1 MADDTRKVQL
11 KSEFDASGVRK
22 GVDDAKDALKD
33 LATAAQTSGA
43 KAGEGVRAAGE
54 GAEEAA
60 GKVDKGTRSIIAGI
74 QRVSAQMS
82 AGEKNTAGY
91 FEALAKQR
99 GANVDTLKPYI
110 EDLRK
115 AEEAQRKASGSL
127 NLMGV
132 SAAQTNAA
140 LRTLPAQFTDIITS
154 LQGGQAPLTV
164 LLQQGGQIK
173 DSFGGVGNALKVVTS
188 FITPLRVAIGGAAG
202 AAIAL
207 GVAYNQGAKESQE
220 YARALILT
228 GNAAGTTRD
237 QLADMAQAIGRSVGT
252 QGDAAAALAA
262 LASSGQVAAGGIG
275 KAAEAAVRLEREGVQ
290 SIDKTVAAFADL
302 GRKPLEASLKLN
314 ESTNYL
320 TISLIEQ
327 IGALEKQG
335 KAAQAAAL
343 AQDAFA
349 TSMISRSAEIE
360 ANLGTIEKAWRG
372 IKEGAASA
380 WDTMLGIGRPKTIG
394 DQLSEA
400 GKEVERLR
408 AGAQRRGTERTGL
421 NDNTGRLEGALQT
434 QSEVQELERLNRRSA
449 EHQATTAATVKEYA
463 KASEGVK
470 RWTDLARTGTEKA
483 NEALAEY
490 RRDIATKNA
499 GLARDGL
506 PTISAAEIKKTEA
519 AIVASFQKG
528 GGAAKQAFNEQL
540 AIFKSTQGVLDQL
553 TKQALGDLQS
563 QAVQGLVSQREA
575 IEGRTNLEV
584 QSAERRMEILR
595 GELAAANS
603 TKGAEKE
610 RIDIAGKLGAVA
622 AEVAGIQKR
631 GENEVLEL
639 LYKQRKAAD
648 DVLAAQREEDNAATI
663 AMLQRE
669 AEARKQGSLAV
680 YEYARGIDAT
690 IERTQLE
697 ASLIGQS
704 EQVRRVAIEQ
714 FQIELELRKQI
725 EAINANSGFDQAQH
739 DQEIARARAASARA
753 ALNAEQKVALDEWS
767 KTTDQI
773 GQSLTDALM
782 NGGKSAW
789 EYLKGLFRSTV
800 LRPIIQAV
808 VAPITGGLSSAVQA
822 FTGGGGGGGGQ
833 GGFGDLSKLFGGGGG
848 GGFDLSSVYSK
859 LSEGLSG
866 SISNGFAQFSASGF
880 GQSLGL
886 SQPIADLTGVVSN
899 IPTSLSNSLGSIL
912 GAGGNAFAAYGISK
926 TLSGGYSVTGGNA
939 LNNIAAAASF
949 IPGVGPIAGIVTGT
963 INRLFGRKLAD
974 QGIEGTLGGTA
985 GFEGSSTQ
993 FMKGGFLRSD
1003 KTVKTALDAEFANP
1017 LAASVTAIK
1026 KTVSDY
1032 AAALKLP
1039 VDQVDGYT
1047 EAIKFSTK
1055 GLSPEQVQAKLQEA
1069 LTGFGEGLANQFAD
1083 ELGPFKREGEK
1094 TADALSRLAGNLG
1107 AVNPL
1112 LEQLNLQVFAVGVA
1126 GADAASQLADQFGGA
1141 AQLAQVASSYFE
1153 QYFSEAE
1160 KAAKS
1165 TEQITDTLAGV
1176 GLALPA
1182 TRDEFRKLVE
1192 AQDLTT
1198 TSGRDAF
1205 SALLKVSGAFADLT
1219 PAVEEAAKAVDEAA
1233 AAMRQQ
1239 LASAIDSNIN
1249 KFLTPEQQTQRQYG
1263 QIAGNLQA
1271 AGVNV
1276 DVSQLFGAS
1285 KAQIFDFATSFVAAA
1300 ENTDAAKIAVV
1311 QAAGALADL
1320 KDQATAAAKAT
1331 QDAADA
1337 EALAAAQAAAALRTS
1352 VASALDG
1359 VIAQFVSG
1367 AALAEYRATRI
1378 ADQLKAGG
1386 IDASAAGVLG
1396 ASKQDIVA
1404 LWQSVGDESRLV
1416 IASLYDD
1423 WVALQQGI
1431 AQSRIDT
1438 FLGGLG
1444 VSADELSS
1452 AYDELNPK
1460 ADNLVVSWRKSRDEM
1475 QTLSQALA
1483 QIDGTEAVSALD
1495 ALRATIAQRDGLRNV
1510 IGGNSQRI
1518 FDLRVGQGGTQA
1530 VELLRKREADL
1541 WREFASTNSPEVA
1554 QAITDLTLQRIKL
1567 EGDVQAQ
1574 ANAAQIDALREQISA
1589 AERLRDV
1596 AAEMGGFIQSL
1607 KAGSLSN
1614 LSATDRLAVQQQIFD
1629 QSLTTGA
1636 DVQGN
1641 AQTLL
1646 QQAQQTYGGSSTQY
1660 SAIFDATMAQL
1671 EALGLTG
1678 GQASQQISDAQA
1690 QIDALTRVSDTSDAQ
1705 ISALGTLNEVFGGG
1719 LATLT
1724 TRAEEQT
1731 QVQRDQLAA
1740 LQTSVAN
1747 QEVQITQAGEGLQR
1761 MVAALEAIAES
1772 VRTTPLD
1779 AALLEATS

>member
-33 LATAAQTSGA
+33 LASAAQTSGA

-60 GKVDKGTRSIIAGI
+60 GKVDKGTRSIIASI
-74 QRVSAQMS
+74 QRVSAQMA

-99 GANVDTLKPYI
+99 GASLDTLKPYI

-127 NLMGV
+127 GLIGV
-132 SAAQTNAA
+132 SAAQTSAA
-140 LRTLPAQFTDIITS
+140 LRTLPAQFTDIVTA

-173 DSFGGVGNALKVVTS
+173 DSFGGVGNAIKALTS
-188 FITPLRVAIGGAAG
+188 FITPLRVAFAG
-202 AAIAL
+202 ALGAGIAL

-262 LASSGQVAAGGIG
+262 LANSGQVAAGGIG

-349 TSMISRSAEIE
+349 TSMISRSKEIE
-360 ANLGTIEKAWRG
+360 SNLGTIEKAWRG
-372 IKEGAASA
+372 IKKEAASA

-394 DQLSEA
+394 DQLADA
-400 GKEVERLR
+400 GNEVERLR
-408 AGAQRRGTERTGL
+408 AGTQRKGTERTGL
-421 NDNTGRLEGALQT
+421 NDNTGRIEGALQT
-434 QSEVQELERLNRRSA
+434 QAYAQELSILNRRSA
-449 EHQATTAATVKEYA
+449 EYQATTAATVKEYA

-470 RWTDLARTGTEKA
+470 RWTDLAKTGTEKA

-499 GLARDGL
+499 GLASQGL
-506 PTISAAEIKKTEA
+506 PTISAAQIKKEEA
-519 AIVASFQKG
+519 AIAAFYQKG
-528 GGAAKQAFNEQL
+528 GAAAKQAFNEQL

-553 TKQALGDLQS
+553 TKQALADLQS
-563 QAVQGLVSQREA
+563 QGAQGLINQREL

-584 QSAERRMEILR
+584 QAAERRMEILR
-595 GELAAANS
+595 GELAVANN

-622 AEVAGIQKR
+622 AEVAGIRKR

-648 DVLAAQREEDNAATI
+648 DVLAAQREEDNAATV

-697 ASLIGQS
+697 TSLIGQS

-725 EAINANSGFDQAQH
+725 EAINANTGFDQAQR
-739 DQEIARARAASARA
+739 DAEIARARAAAARA

-782 NGGKSAW
+782 QGGKSAW
-789 EYLKGLFRSTV
+789 EYIKGLFRSTV

-808 VAPITGGLSSAVQA
+808 VAPLTGGLASAANA
-822 FTGGGGGGGGQ
+822 FTGGGVPG
-833 GGFGDLSKLFGGGGG
+833 LGG
-848 GGFDLSSVYSK
+848 GGFDVGSLLSK
-859 LSEGLSG
+859 LSDGLAG
-866 SISNGFAQFSASGF
+866 TISNGFAQFSASGL
-880 GQSLGL
+880 GSQLGL

-899 IPTSLSNSLGSIL
+899 IPTTLSNSLGSL
-912 GAGGNAFAAYGISK
+912 FGAGGNALTALALSKGI
-926 TLSGGYSVTGGNA
+926 SGGYSITGGNA
-939 LNNIAAAASF
+939 LNNIGAAASL
-949 IPGVGPIAGIVTGT
+949 IPGVGPLAGIVTGT

-974 QGIEGTLGGTA
+974 SGLEGTLGGAA

-993 FMKGGFLRSD
+993 FLKGGLFRSD
-1003 KTVKTALDAEFANP
+1003 KTVKTALDADISSP

-1039 VDQVDGYT
+1039 VDQVDSYT

-1069 LTGFGEGLANQFAD
+1069 LTGFGDNLAAQFAD

-1094 TADALSRLAGNLG
+1094 AGDALSRLAGSL
-1107 AVNPL
+1107 ASVNPL
-1112 LEQLNLQVFAVGVA
+1112 LQELNLQVFSVGVA
-1126 GADAASQLADQFGGA
+1126 GADAASQLADKFGGA
-1141 AQLAQVASSYFE
+1141 GQLAQVAGTYFD
-1153 QYFSEAE
+1153 QYFSQAE

-1165 TEQITDTLAGV
+1165 TQQITDTLAGV
-1176 GLALPA
+1176 GLSLPA
-1182 TRDEFRKLVE
+1182 TRDEFRRLVE

-1198 TSGRDAF
+1198 SSGRDAF
-1205 SALLKVSGAFADLT
+1205 SALLKVSGAFAELT
-1219 PAVEEAAKAVDEAA
+1219 PAVEQSAKAVDEAA

-1239 LASAIDSNIN
+1239 LAGAISSNID
-1249 KFLTPEQQTQRQYG
+1249 KFLTPEQATQRKAQG
-1263 QIAGNLQA
+1263 IATSLQD
-1271 AGVNV
+1271 AGVS
-1276 DVSQLFGAS
+1276 VSVEQLLGAT
-1285 KAQIFDFATSFVAAA
+1285 KAQIFEFARAFVEAGD
-1300 ENTDAAKIAVV
+1300 NSDAAKLAVV
-1311 QAAGALADL
+1311 NAAGALADL
-1320 KDQATAAAKAT
+1320 KDEAA
-1331 QDAADA
+1331 
-1337 EALAAAQAAAALRTS
+1337 AAAQAAADLRGS

-1359 VIAQFVSG
+1359 VIGDFLAG
-1367 AALAEYRATRI
+1367 PALANFRAQRL
-1378 ADQLKAGG
+1378 ADRLAAGG
-1386 IDASAAGVLG
+1386 IEGATAEGVLG
-1396 ASKQDIVA
+1396 ATRQDIVA

-1416 IASLYDD
+1416 IASLYGD
-1423 WVALQQGI
+1423 WVALQQSVV
-1431 AQSRIDT
+1431 QSEIDT
-1438 FLGGLG
+1438 LLSGLS
-1444 VSADELSS
+1444 VSADELSA
-1452 AYDELNPK
+1452 AYDDINPK
-1460 ADNLVVSWRKSRDEM
+1460 ADNLIEAWHRSRDEM
-1475 QTLSQALA
+1475 TGLAEALSE
-1483 QIDGTEAVSALD
+1483 IDGTQAVSALD

-1510 IGGNSQRI
+1510 ITGNSQRA
-1518 FDLRVGQGGTQA
+1518 FDLQVGQGGQQA
-1530 VELLRKREADL
+1530 VDLLRKREAEL

-1554 QAITDLTLQRIKL
+1554 QAITDLTLQRIQL
-1567 EGDVQAQ
+1567 EGTLQAE
-1574 ANAAQIDALREQISA
+1574 ANATQIDALKEQISA

-1614 LSATDRLAVQQQIFD
+1614 LSATERLAVQQQIFD
-1629 QSLTTGA
+1629 QSLTTGV
-1636 DVQGN
+1636 DVQGS

-1646 QQAQQTYGGSSTQY
+1646 QQAQQTYGGSTAQY
-1660 SAIFDATMAQL
+1660 GAIFDATTAKL

-1678 GQASQQISDAQA
+1678 GTQAGQQISDAQA
-1690 QIDALTRVSDTSDAQ
+1690 QLDALTRVGDSSDAQ
-1705 ISALGTLNEVFGGG
+1705 IAALGQLNGVFGGAM
-1719 LATLT
+1719 ATLT
-1724 TRAEEQT
+1724 AKADEQM

-1740 LQTSVAN
+1740 LQVTVQN
-1747 QEVQITQAGEGLQR
+1747 QEAQITQAGEAYQK
-1761 MVAALEAIAES
+1761 MIAALEVIAGGEPS
-1772 VRTTPLD
+1772 ALD
-1779 AALLEATS
+1779 LALSEAKP